1 MTAPNMVNITS
12 MVGKSLCAVVP
23 VSLGTLLANAA
34 SSNKVLKVN
43 TLIITNVDG
52 TSGSDVS
59 VQHND
64 TNGQSNYLAY
74 QITVPAKTNLVL
86 ISKDTSLYLEEGA
99 DLKIMSSTSLDLAAH
114 VSYEEIE

>member
-12 MVGKSLCAVVP
+12 MVGKSKNMVCP
-23 VSLGTLLANAA
+23 TSDTDLLVNAA

-43 TLIITNVDG
+43 TLIISNVDG

-59 VQHND
+59 VGHRDGAN
-64 TNGQSNYLAY
+64 TANFLAY
-74 QITVPAKTNLVL
+74 QITVPAKTNLVV

-99 DLKIMSSTSLDLAAH
+99 EITVSASTSNDLVAH
-114 VSYEEIE
+114 ISYEEIE

>member
-12 MVGKSLCAVVP
+12 MVGKSSNMVVP
-23 VSLGTLLANAA
+23 TSLGTLLENAA

-43 TLIITNVDG
+43 TLIITNIDG
-52 TSGSDVS
+52 SNGADITVRHTSGAGSF
-59 VQHND
+59 
-64 TNGQSNYLAY
+64 SNFASG
-74 QITVPAKTNLVL
+74 ITVPAKTNLVL

-99 DLKIMSSTSLDLAAH
+99 SLQILASAANDLAAH